1 MTQEKIILPE
11 DAEQLI
17 EQVNIDVWKVSD
29 KKYFLTKES
38 AIDHVITNKKCECGN
53 LMNKYN
59 SKCYNCLNVD
69 RKEENEKKYIRKPFQ
84 EWDGETP
91 LCLYNDDKFF
101 FSEDEVFDY
110 LVENNLTQGE
120 IQLCICSPNNPPQID
135 YYVFCE
141 DIMPEN
147 VDDIRDL
154 APEIMKKIDEL
165 NEFIKTQKPISWTEG
180 LFRTELKS

>member
-1 MTQEKIILPE
+1 MQTEKIILPE

-17 EQVNIDVWKVSD
+17 EQVNLDVWKVSD

-59 SKCYNCLNVD
+59 SKCYDCLN
-69 RKEENEKKYIRKPFQ
+69 KERIKENKIKYMKKPFQ
-84 EWDGETP
+84 EWDDETP

-101 FSEDEVFDY
+101 YCEDEVHDY
-110 LVENNLTQGE
+110 LEENNLTQGE
-120 IQLCICSPNNPPQID
+120 IQLCICAPNHPPQID

-141 DIMPEN
+141 DIMPED
-147 VDDIRDL
+147 VDDVADL
-154 APEIMKKIDEL
+154 APEITKKIDEL
-165 NEFIKTQKPISWTEG
+165 NEFIKTQPPISWNEG
-180 LFRTELKS
+180 PFRTELKS